1 MSADERDDTR
11 IAASR
16 RRVEKRLEEIRGA
29 LHEDFGLVPR
39 SAIWVV
45 PALGFTVGFAV
56 AARAFRRR
64 RRRALR

>member
-1 MSADERDDTR
+1 MSADEHHEARVT
-11 IAASR
+11 ASR
-16 RRVEKRLEEIRGA
+16 RRVEERLQEIRDA
-29 LHEDFGLVPR
+29 VHEDFGLVPK

-56 AARAFRRR
+56 AVRAFRRR